1 MEKEPYNGQSR
12 GNTPK
17 THKLIQHNPSFL
29 TQIVA
34 PDPQI
39 ELDLLLFEKKKS

>member
-17 THKLIQHNPSFL
+17 THKFIQHNCSFL

-34 PDPQI
+34 PESQI
-39 ELDLLLFEKKKS
+39 ELYILLKKG